1 MSQSL
6 VQARSKHKERSAN
19 GSDAA
24 LQQELVLRPG
34 TDLRDALS
42 VLRKHAVRG
51 KQCKTRFNPSF
62 TISFR

>member
-1 MSQSL
+1 MSQRQ
-6 VQARSKHKERSAN
+6 VQARNKHKERSVN

-24 LQQELVLRPG
+24 LQQELVLMPG

-51 KQCKTRFNPSF
+51 K
-62 TISFR
+62 